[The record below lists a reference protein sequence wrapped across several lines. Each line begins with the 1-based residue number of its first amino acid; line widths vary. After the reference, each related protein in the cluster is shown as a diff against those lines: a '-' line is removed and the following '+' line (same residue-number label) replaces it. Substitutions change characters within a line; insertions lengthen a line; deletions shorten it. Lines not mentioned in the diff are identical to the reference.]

1 MKILYVLSLILL
13 LYCATTLA
21 LQDSLLLKLLA
32 PLFRLRKI
40 AVTVAKPLKLFQ
52 ERKIAFLVAVP
63 VVYQY
68 ANPSHLFRLLCA
80 CWNVRRESRTANQR
94 DKLAPSHS
102 ITSSARPSRVSG
114 IARLGGL

>member
-52 ERKIAFLVAVP
+52 GRKIAFLVAAP

-68 ANPSHLFRLLCA
+68 ALIGGSALASHVPASAQQPEKMRRIGPRRRLCSQPGRDQAHQQSHL
-80 CWNVRRESRTANQR
+80 
-94 DKLAPSHS
+94 
-102 ITSSARPSRVSG
+102 
-114 IARLGGL
+114 

>member
-21 LQDSLLLKLLA
+21 LEDSLLLKLLA

-40 AVTVAKPLKLFQ
+40 AVTVAKPLNLFQ
-52 ERKIAFLVAVP
+52 ERKIAFLVAAP

-68 ANPSHLFRLLCA
+68 ANPSHLFRLCA
-80 CWNVRRESRTANQR
+80 LAGTCDARAEPPISAINSRRLIRSPRRRGRAGFAE
-94 DKLAPSHS
+94 
-102 ITSSARPSRVSG
+102 
-114 IARLGGL
+114 